1 MPSLNLFN
9 LIDAHFQSSNLFS
22 HLPVF
27 DEIYYLGHPEGKVQ
41 KYKAVREGQECGI
54 FALTVIRKEEEIVW
68 EAAEDIL
75 ERCVWEATRRV
86 QGHFI
91 FDLLTFDIH
100 KEINTFNYTEFGQL
114 LVNSSLKT
122 DPGEQRLVKYSSAYG
137 ILQKLIVERWGKI
150 TFKTSVDIYDDK
162 PEFFYTIVRR
172 MFKLAEFPNH
182 PLIVLVNDLSS
193 DPVFDPANEQQQ
205 QFLRKLIDER
215 VQDSIEFLPEVYV
228 QDREGVRELLSG
240 TIVK

>member
-9 LIDAHFQSSNLFS
+9 LIDAFFQKSNLFS

-27 DEIYYLGHPEGKVQ
+27 DEIYYLGHPEGKIQ
-41 KYKAVREGQECGI
+41 KYKAVREGQECVI
-54 FALTVIRKEEEIVW
+54 FALTFIRQDEEIVW

-75 ERCVWEATRRV
+75 ERCVWEATARV

-91 FDLLTFDIH
+91 FDLLTFDFH

-114 LVNSSLKT
+114 IVNNSVKT
-122 DPGEQRLVKYSSAYG
+122 PPGEQRLVKYSSAYG
-137 ILQKLIVERWGKI
+137 ILQRLSQERWGKI
-150 TFKTSVDIYDDK
+150 TFKTSVDVYNDK
-162 PEFFYTIVRR
+162 PEFLYTLVKRL
-172 MFKLAEFPNH
+172 FKLAEFPNH
-182 PLIVLVNDLSS
+182 PLIILLNDLSTV
-193 DPVFDPANEQQQ
+193 PVFDTANEQQQ
-205 QFLRKLIDER
+205 DFLRKLIDER